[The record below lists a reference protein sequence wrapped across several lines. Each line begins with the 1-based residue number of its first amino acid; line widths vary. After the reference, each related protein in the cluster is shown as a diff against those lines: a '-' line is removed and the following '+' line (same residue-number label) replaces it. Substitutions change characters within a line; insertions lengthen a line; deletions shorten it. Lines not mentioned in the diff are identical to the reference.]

1 MPTPT
6 DSGCI
11 QPIPRHLE
19 DIRSLAILEE
29 RCAKLRAK
37 IAAYAHNEIESIF
50 QSSASL
56 ISRDIPE
63 VITSPASDYTCCL
76 SSRNQL

>member
-19 DIRSLAILEE
+19 DIRSLALLEE
-29 RCAKLRAK
+29 RCAKLRARIRAHDAGAVMAVG
-37 IAAYAHNEIESIF
+37 IAEAAH
-50 QSSASL
+50 
-56 ISRDIPE
+56 R
-63 VITSPASDYTCCL
+63 ITSTPAPAPSPASDYTCCL